1 LSRLNEEK
9 TSYAVHLQKEG
20 FTTPNKIRTPHIKQ
34 QKCKK
39 QKQKQNKNKK
49 KKNKTKTKQN
59 KKKQT
64 KTKNLHPN
72 ALD

>member
-39 QKQKQNKNKK
+39 QKQKQKKNKT
-49 KKNKTKTKQN
+49 KTKTKQN
-59 KKKQT
+59 KKKKQT
-64 KTKNLHPN
+64 KTKNLQPN

>member
-1 LSRLNEEK
+1 LKNFVLSRLNEEK

-39 QKQKQNKNKK
+39 KK
-49 KKNKTKTKQN
+49 KKKQKTKNKQ
-59 KKKQT
+59 KQT